1 MPDWHFLWRIPSS
14 FVRGEGSLKKKENS
28 ISKIS
33 EEVLNLMNSSLPE
46 KEKLLSMLTEVYDQL
61 EELEIVLEAS
71 FSDLRIQMNNE
82 ELLKLTAPVQKLHKL
97 EKELDRINPTSD
109 EATEHNSS
117 IARAL
122 KLEMG
127 F

>member
-1 MPDWHFLWRIPSS
+1 
-14 FVRGEGSLKKKENS
+14 
-28 ISKIS
+28 
-33 EEVLNLMNSSLPE
+33 MNSSLPE
-46 KEKLLSMLTEVYDQL
+46 KEKLLSMLTEIYDQL
-61 EELEIVLEAS
+61 EELEIVLETS
-71 FSDLRIQMNNE
+71 FSDLRIQMNHE
-82 ELLKLTAPVQKLHKL
+82 EIIKLTAPVQKLHKL

-109 EATEHNSS
+109 EATEQTSS